1 MTEAFVAFVRFEEKL
16 LLLKRNSSTEHF
28 PDLRV
33 KWGPTTLCEALA

>member
-28 PDLRV
+28 PDPVSYTHLTL
-33 KWGPTTLCEALA
+33 PTSNGV